1 MVDLNDLAVFQKV
14 AAFHSFSAAAR
25 MLGLPKSSVSRAI
38 ARLEADL
45 GNRLFQR
52 STRTVQ
58 LTLIGQA
65 LADRCAGGL
74 AEIDEAISFVASM
87 TGTPR
92 GLLRISA
99 GIGFGINVLGP
110 QLPDFLA
117 RYPEIQISVDLTS
130 RDADL
135 FADEVDVAIRMGP
148 LADSTLVATRLGSMK
163 RYLCAAPGY
172 VARHGHP
179 SSVRDLAGHATIE
192 MPGRDGRR
200 RVWSFTRDGETER
213 IDIQPRVSINEALL
227 IARLV
232 QDGAGIGIIS
242 GYVCAPALEA
252 GELVVLLPEWTPP
265 PVEVSLVFPS
275 RREMSQTIRAF
286 VDYMRESNRPDAFWT
301 KDPDAHGLP
310 G

>member
-14 AAFHSFSAAAR
+14 AAFRSFSAAAR

-38 ARLEADL
+38 TRLEADL

-74 AEIDEAISFVASM
+74 AEIDEAISFAASM
-87 TGTPR
+87 TETPR

-99 GIGFGINVLGP
+99 GIGFGINVLGA

-117 RYPEIQISVDLTS
+117 RYPDVQVSIDLTS

-135 FADEVDVAIRMGP
+135 VADEVDVAIRMGP
-148 LADSTLVATRLGSMK
+148 LIDSALVATRLGSMK
-163 RYLCAAPGY
+163 RYLCAASSY
-172 VARHGHP
+172 LARRGVP
-179 SSVRDLAGHATIE
+179 TSVRDLASHATIE
-192 MPGRDGRR
+192 MPGRDGRP
-200 RVWSFTRDGETER
+200 RVWSFSRDGETQR
-213 IDIQPRVSINEALL
+213 IETQPRVSINEALL

-232 QDGAGIGIIS
+232 REGVGIGIIS
-242 GYVCAPALEA
+242 GYLCAPALES
-252 GELVVLLPEWTPP
+252 GELVVLLPEWIPP

-275 RREMSQTIRAF
+275 RREISKTSGRSWTICARAIG
-286 VDYMRESNRPDAFWT
+286 RTCSGRKSHTNGRTE
-301 KDPDAHGLP
+301 
-310 G
+310 